1 LEPDD
6 AFPDEMKPVFTNE
19 ANHLLESLQDLRQGL
34 WQLGEGKSVLLLK
47 RPVVGH
53 EVEAELI
60 VQEVRCIILGSGLP
74 LWRANNR
81 CTTS

>member
-1 LEPDD
+1 
-6 AFPDEMKPVFTNE
+6 MKPAFTNE

-60 VQEVRCIILGSGLP
+60 VQEV
-74 LWRANNR
+74 
-81 CTTS
+81 